1 MYAAYHLS
9 MLRPKFVADSFHLQ
23 HQPVWWRG
31 PTWSKTRKLWKS
43 PARQLY
49 RTDILTTL
57 RRGKDSWAND
67 QKSCKERHVPAKRRC
82 ASVACGSLVLLAS
95 PSKSNDQGL
104 LSCCLVGQPKSIL
117 YIYIYQFTDPCS
129 LLEMAHFRKPSPGKI
144 IITTPQVMWSCYMM
158 LHTFMEENYKKLF
171 AARYGDIGEMPTTFA
186 QADSQILLIWKK
198 WNEWCSSPLLGKQ
211 DAKCYHMNLVPGLH
225 WNYHLPFGNTPQLD
239 WKAFPKCYR
248 WYLHGSSLEKHAA
261 CCRCKFASNKG
272 SSHPSHIVRYVP
284 ITSNY
289 IALYPTPT
297 TSTRSPSY
305 PHYLPIISPLMLL
318 RVEQTKSQLALVE
331 FPFVGCWT
339 LNFATCS
346 FKYVYIY
353 ITLCPSKK

>member
-9 MLRPKFVADSFHLQ
+9 MLRPKFVADSFHFTASTSL
-23 HQPVWWRG
+23 V
-31 PTWSKTRKLWKS
+31 TWAHLVQDPETLEVAGSSAVPHWHPHNS
-43 PARQLY
+43 QARQGQL
-49 RTDILTTL
+49 
-57 RRGKDSWAND
+57 GKWPEEL
-67 QKSCKERHVPAKRRC
+67 QGTPC
-82 ASVACGSLVLLAS
+82 ASETALCKCGMWKFGAIGIPVEVKWSRTPVLLS
-95 PSKSNDQGL
+95 GWTTK
-104 LSCCLVGQPKSIL
+104 V
-117 YIYIYQFTDPCS
+117 YTIYIYT
-129 LLEMAHFRKPSPGKI
+129 
-144 IITTPQVMWSCYMM
+144 
-158 LHTFMEENYKKLF
+158 N
-171 AARYGDIGEMPTTFA
+171 
-186 QADSQILLIWKK
+186 SQIHAVCLKWRIFGNHRQAKSSLPLLKWCDHATWCYTHLWRRTTRNYLQLAMATSARCPPHLPKQIHRFYLSGKK

-346 FKYVYIY
+346 FKCVYIY
-353 ITLCPSKK
+353 I

>member
-9 MLRPKFVADSFHLQ
+9 MLRPKFVADSFHFTASTSL
-23 HQPVWWRG
+23 V
-31 PTWSKTRKLWKS
+31 TWAHLVQDPETLEVAGSSAVPHWHPHNS
-43 PARQLY
+43 QARQGQL
-49 RTDILTTL
+49 
-57 RRGKDSWAND
+57 GKWPEEL
-67 QKSCKERHVPAKRRC
+67 QGTPC
-82 ASVACGSLVLLAS
+82 ASETALCKCGMWKFGAIGIPVEVKWSRTPVLLS
-95 PSKSNDQGL
+95 GWTTK
-104 LSCCLVGQPKSIL
+104 V
-117 YIYIYQFTDPCS
+117 YTIYIYQFTDPCS